1 MPVTRQWLKNSVRTL
16 CGEPP
21 DLPLSQGGLPDN
33 LIWEELTSIETEM
46 LRDLDLSSQSRR
58 IAKVEPSLT
67 PEQDE
72 FTITADDFGAPA
84 FAYLQTDVNSN
95 IWYPV
100 EIIDHAGLVQAGI
113 DGVLAV
119 SVVGTTGFV
128 SWIPD
133 GTHTLRFWYE
143 RNGMDDP
150 GLAESTE
157 LGNLYDEYL
166 KLQAAAQC
174 KEHLG
179 LKIGDVMMAR
189 LAKSE
194 RQWQRYVNRGRQRG
208 QGHKTPVF
216 MPSRFRRRYPYA
228 DRTRFFVP

>member
-1 MPVTRQWLKNSVRTL
+1 MSVTRQWLKNSVRTL

-21 DLPLSQGGLPDN
+21 DLPLPNGLPDN
-33 LIWEELTSIETEM
+33 LIFEELTSIETEM

-58 IAKVEPSLT
+58 VGKIEVSLAS
-67 PEQDE
+67 EQED
-72 FTITADDFGAPA
+72 FTITAGDFNAPA
-84 FAYLQTDVNSN
+84 FVYLQTDVNSPV
-95 IWYPV
+95 WYPV
-100 EIIDHAGLVQAGI
+100 EIVDHAGLVQAGNN
-113 DGVLAV
+113 GVLAV
-119 SVVGTTGFV
+119 SAVGTTGYT

-133 GTHTLRFWYE
+133 GSQTLRFWYE
-143 RNGMDDP
+143 RDGMDDP

-166 KLQAAAQC
+166 KLQTAAQC
-174 KEHLG
+174 REHLG

-208 QGHKTPVF
+208 TGSKTPVF
-216 MPSRFRRRYPYA
+216 LPVRLRPSYRGL
-228 DRTRFFVP
+228 DRTRFFVPR

>member
-1 MPVTRQWLKNSVRTL
+1 MAVTRQWLKNSVRTL

-21 DLPLSQGGLPDN
+21 DLPLPAGLPDN
-33 LIWEELTSIETEM
+33 LIFAELTSIETEM
-46 LRDLDLSSQSRR
+46 LRDLDLSAQSRR
-58 IAKVEPSLT
+58 VDKMEVSLSA
-67 PEQDE
+67 EQDE
-72 FTITADDFGAPA
+72 FTISASDFNAPA

-95 IWYPV
+95 AWYPV
-100 EIIDHAGLVQAGI
+100 EIVDHAGLVQAGI
-113 DGVLAV
+113 NGTLAV
-119 SVVGTTGFV
+119 SVVGTTGYT

-133 GTHTLRFWYE
+133 GSHTLRFWYE

-166 KLQAAAQC
+166 KLQTAAQC

-179 LKIGDVMMAR
+179 LKIGDVMIAR

-208 QGHKTPVF
+208 VGHKAPVF
-216 MPSRFRRRYPYA
+216 LPSRMRRSSPFI

>member
-1 MPVTRQWLKNSVRTL
+1 MSVTRQSLKNSVRTL

-21 DLPLSQGGLPDN
+21 DLPLPAGLPDN
-33 LIWEELTSIETEM
+33 LIFEELTSIETEM

-58 IAKVEPSLT
+58 VDKIEVSLAS
-67 PEQDE
+67 EQEE
-72 FTITADDFGAPA
+72 FTITASDFNAPA
-84 FAYLQTDVNSN
+84 FVYLQTDPNST

-113 DGVLAV
+113 NGVLAI
-119 SVVGTTGFV
+119 SVVGTTGYT
-128 SWIPD
+128 SWVPD
-133 GTHTLRFWYE
+133 GSQTVRFWYE

-150 GLAESTE
+150 ALAESTE

-166 KLQAAAQC
+166 KLQTAAQC
-174 KEHLG
+174 KEHMG
-179 LKIGDVMMAR
+179 VKIGDVMAAR
-189 LAKSE
+189 LARSE

-208 QGHKTPVF
+208 RGHKAPVF
-216 MPSRFRRRYPYA
+216 LPSRFRRSYSA

>member
-1 MPVTRQWLKNSVRTL
+1 MV
-16 CGEPP
+16 GEPP
-21 DLPLSQGGLPDN
+21 DLPLPNGLPDN
-33 LIWEELTSIETEM
+33 LIFEELTSIETEM

-58 IAKVEPSLT
+58 VARSEVSLSA
-67 PEQDE
+67 EQDE
-72 FTITADDFGAPA
+72 FMITANDFGASA
-84 FAYLQTDVNSN
+84 SAYLQTDVNSN
-95 IWYPV
+95 AWYPV

-113 DGVLAV
+113 NGTLAV
-119 SVVGTTGFV
+119 SVVGTTGYT

-133 GTHTLRFWYE
+133 GSHTLRFWYE

-166 KLQAAAQC
+166 KLQTAAQC

-179 LKIGDVMMAR
+179 LKVGDVMLAR

-208 QGHKTPVF
+208 QGTKTPVF
-216 MPSRFRRRYPYA
+216 VPSRFRRSHSFV

>member
-1 MPVTRQWLKNSVRTL
+1 MRTL
-16 CGEPP
+16 CGEPRDVPLP
-21 DLPLSQGGLPDN
+21 DGLPDN
-33 LIWEELTSIETEM
+33 LIFEELTSIETEM

-58 IAKVEPSLT
+58 VAKVEVSLSA
-67 PEQDE
+67 EQDE
-72 FTITADDFGAPA
+72 FAISAGDFNASA

-113 DGVLAV
+113 DGHLAI
-119 SVVGTTGFV
+119 SIVGTTGYT
-128 SWIPD
+128 SWVPD
-133 GTHTLRFWYE
+133 GSHTLRLWYE
-143 RNGMDDP
+143 RDGMDDP

-166 KLQAAAQC
+166 KLQTAAQC

-208 QGHKTPVF
+208 TAYKTPVF
-216 MPSRFRRRYPYA
+216 TPARMRRSYPFV
-228 DRTRFFVP
+228 DRTRFLVP